1 MSGHV
6 YVCVRGIDFASFL
19 LDFGFVPIVWYCLPF
34 YDLNKTF
41 PFYEATFQSNL
52 AGIFCP

>member
-1 MSGHV
+1 VSGHV

-19 LDFGFVPIVWYCLPF
+19 LHFGSVPIVWYCLPF